1 MFQKISDSKNE
12 CPGGI
17 AQFGLGGNARI
28 GQWMARALSARAL
41 SVVQPATQLAITL

>member
-17 AQFGLGGNARI
+17 AQVVLGGNARI
-28 GQWMARALSARAL
+28 GHSLALPNSWL
-41 SVVQPATQLAITL
+41 FHG